1 MGKETNKKMSKKIIG
16 IADTMFARVNMG
28 EIAAQTLGSQ
38 VKIERYTVPGF
49 KDLPVA
55 CKILIE
61 KYDCDIVIAL
71 GWVGKEDIDEVC
83 AHEANIGLIQAEL
96 MTNTHIL
103 KVFFHTKEAVN
114 DEKKQ
119 KEICI
124 DRIKK
129 HTLNALE
136 MLQGKEALRKNAG
149 KGKRQGYRDAGEIS

>member
-1 MGKETNKKMSKKIIG
+1 MVKDNGKIIG
-16 IADTMFARVNMG
+16 VADTMFARINMG
-28 EIAAQTLGSQ
+28 EIAVETLGDKAKKEKI
-38 VKIERYTVPGF
+38 KIERYTVPGF

-61 KYDCDIVIAL
+61 KYNCDIVLAC

-103 KVFFHTKEAVN
+103 KVFFHEKEAVEN
-114 DEKKQ
+114 AQKQ

-124 DRIKK
+124 DRVHK

-136 MLQGKEALRKNAG
+136 MLDGKEALRKNAG
-149 KGKRQGYRDAGEIS
+149 KGKRQGYTDAGEIE